1 MSSKLI
7 SAHTPTKSSAKTT
20 ERILFA
26 AVCLLLL
33 LYLGI
38 FAYLNLFKYTQHVD
52 SDIAVDAML
61 AREIWIEK
69 DLTPDNWIASTERL
83 VLGVPTLSSIFYGM
97 SGSMVFSMGLS
108 CVIVGGLLLT
118 AIAFIL
124 KRCQISRLGIA
135 TALLALCALPIN
147 GLRNDGQMVPFVMLL
162 WFLFADYYALHSIC
176 LFLCIGFYLYLREL
190 RDNNSKFIMEAT
202 GTADRRKISRCVLI
216 WLALIGLCG
225 GLALGG
231 MRCLQVVV
239 LPLLV
244 WEVLL
249 LFFESDHMAKALPR
263 GRWLA
268 ALFILSLLGVGVLAK
283 LYPTNVDYPMYMQD
297 GGGMADRITHI
308 VPAAILECLGI
319 AGNCKLN
326 SFAALMQL
334 GILAV
339 LALTVYGL
347 FFLFGK
353 KSTASFA
360 QKKLVQALGTSFL
373 LTVFIE
379 VVTNAEA
386 AHNYFFVIWF
396 VIVTVLAVL
405 ITHFEKAAPL
415 FARLIALCVCIFAVC
430 NVLYTYK
437 DCITVEDNLEEYEEV
452 IEYMDSQ
459 DIRYGY
465 AEFWD
470 ASRICMM
477 TDGRI
482 TMGHCYHMEDLRM
495 YWWTTSTK
503 WYVPNLP
510 ELMPTAYVVCVED
523 KAAFESQF
531 PNTAIVSLGFE
542 NKRFAVYTSAY
553 NLVPMI

>member
-1 MSSKLI
+1 MSSKSI
-7 SAHTPTKSSAKTT
+7 SAHTPEKSSAKIA

-38 FAYLNLFKYTQHVD
+38 FAYLNMFKYTQHVD

-61 AREIWIEK
+61 AREIWAEK

-83 VLGVPTLSSIFYGM
+83 VLGVPTLSSFLYGM

-108 CVIVGGLLLT
+108 CVIVGGLLLA
-118 AIAFIL
+118 AIAFTF

-176 LFLCIGFYLYLREL
+176 LFLCTGFYLYLREKNL
-190 RDNNSKFIMEAT
+190 NIP
-202 GTADRRKISRCVLI
+202 RCGLM
-216 WLALIGLCG
+216 WLALMGLCG

-231 MRCLQVVV
+231 MRCLQVVI
-239 LPLLV
+239 LPLFI
-244 WEVLL
+244 WEILL

-263 GRWLA
+263 GRWIA
-268 ALFILSLLGVGVLAK
+268 AIFILSLLGVGVLAK
-283 LYPTNVDYPMYMQD
+283 LYPTNVDYPMYIQD
-297 GGGMADRITHI
+297 GGGMAERLTRT
-308 VPAAILECLGI
+308 VPAAVLECLGI

-339 LALTVYGL
+339 LALTIYGL

-353 KSTASFA
+353 KSTASSS
-360 QKKLVQALGTSFL
+360 QRMLIQALCTSFL

-396 VIVTVLAVL
+396 VIVAVLAVL
-405 ITHFEKAAPL
+405 ITHFEKASPR
-415 FARLIALCVCIFAVC
+415 FAGLIALCVCIFSIC
-430 NVLYTYK
+430 NVFYTYK
-437 DCITVEDNLEEYEEV
+437 DCITVEDNLAEYEEV

-470 ASRICMM
+470 ASRICIM

-523 KAAFESQF
+523 KAAFEAQF
-531 PNTAIVSLGFE
+531 PNAAIISLGFE
-542 NKRFAVYTSAY
+542 NERFAVYTSAY

>member
-1 MSSKLI
+1 MPSKPV
-7 SAHTPTKSSAKTT
+7 SAHVPEKSSARIA

-26 AVCLLLL
+26 LVCLLLI

-38 FAYLNLFKYTQHVD
+38 FAYLNMFKYTQHVD

-61 AREIWIEK
+61 AREIWTEK

-83 VLGVPTLSSIFYGM
+83 VLGVPTLSSVFYGM

-118 AIAFIL
+118 AIAFTL

-135 TALLALCALPIN
+135 TALLALCALPVN
-147 GLRNDGQMVPFVMLL
+147 GLRNDGQMVPFVILL

-176 LFLCIGFYLYLREL
+176 LFLCISFYLYLR
-190 RDNNSKFIMEAT
+190 DQNSGFA
-202 GTADRRKISRCVLI
+202 GTAKVSDRRAAARCGLV

-239 LPLLV
+239 LPLVV
-244 WEVLL
+244 WEALL
-249 LFFESDHMAKALPR
+249 LFFESDHMAKPLPR
-263 GRWLA
+263 KRWIA
-268 ALFILSLLGVGVLAK
+268 AGFILSLLVVGALAK
-283 LYPTNVDYPMYMQD
+283 LYPTNVDYPMFIQD
-297 GGGMADRITHI
+297 SIGMADRLTRL

-326 SFAALMQL
+326 SLAALMQL

-353 KSTASFA
+353 RSTAPSA
-360 QKKLVQALGTSFL
+360 QKMLIQALGTSFL

-379 VVTNAEA
+379 IVTDAEA
-386 AHNYFFVIWF
+386 AQNYFFVIWF
-396 VIVTVLAVL
+396 VIATVLASL
-405 ITHFEKAAPL
+405 ITHFEKAAPR
-415 FARLIALCVCIFAVC
+415 FAGLIALCVCVFALLNIF
-430 NVLYTYK
+430 YTYK
-437 DCITVEDNLEEYEEV
+437 DCITVDDNLEEYEEV
-452 IEYMDSQ
+452 IAYMDSQ

-470 ASRICMM
+470 ASRICIM

-523 KAAFESQF
+523 KAAFEAQF
-531 PNTAIVSLGFE
+531 PNAAIVSLGFE